1 LTGDVR
7 RIGFLPR
14 PEEGSAPDDYGRRLG
29 RLRWRRRFAGTRA
42 TRLDGGRPAAAIFGR
57 GEDWIVVRDEIA
69 LPVPGGEISPL
80 PGRVSLASART
91 PADAPVV
98 HTLAEFERAPFSPVP
113 PETPRGRRAPALFF
127 STADFPSDEGETVAA
142 YVERLL
148 SSSTPSSSPPEF
160 AAVVFEESADER
172 PDVARHVPAGT
183 RRLLDV
189 GFGSG
194 AVALGLRRSRPGLS
208 VTGIERRMSAAA
220 APAGIDRVIA
230 GDAAG
235 ALAALLRE
243 EERFDGFLFAD
254 VLEHLEDP
262 IGALALAHD
271 LALPDATLV
280 ASVPNVGHLS
290 IVRDLVRGRFDPL
303 PAGLAD
309 AGHLRWFTRASLEDA
324 LEEAG
329 WKTIHLEGLPGAPA
343 PDARDFVD
351 RAVRA
356 FPETDPVALT
366 TYQWVA
372 VARADRA

>member
-1 LTGDVR
+1 LTGDGR

-14 PEEGSAPDDYGRRLG
+14 PEEGSAPDGYLRRLG
-29 RLRWRRRFAGTRA
+29 RLRWRKRFAGRRA
-42 TRLDGGRPAAAIFGR
+42 ARLDGGRPAAPTFGR
-57 GEDWIVVRDEIA
+57 GEEWIVVRDEIA
-69 LPVPGGEISPL
+69 LPLPGGEISPL
-80 PGRVSLASART
+80 PGRICLASARM
-91 PADAPVV
+91 PADAPAV
-98 HTLAEFERAPFSPVP
+98 HTLAEFERAPLTPVP
-113 PETPRGRRAPALFF
+113 PETPRGREAPALFF
-127 STADFPSDEGETVAA
+127 STADFPADEGETVAA
-142 YVERLL
+142 YVGRLL

-208 VTGIERRMSAAA
+208 VTGIERRTSAAA
-220 APAGIDRVIA
+220 RSRIDRVIE

-235 ALAALLRE
+235 ALATLLRE

-262 IGALALAHD
+262 IGALALARD
-271 LALPDATLV
+271 LALPGATLV
-280 ASVPNVGHLS
+280 ASVPNVEHLS

-329 WKTIHLEGLPGAPA
+329 WKTIHVEGLPGAPA
-343 PDARDFVD
+343 PDARDFAD

-372 VARADRA
+372 VARADRT

>member
-1 LTGDVR
+1 MTGDVR

-14 PEEGSAPDDYGRRLG
+14 SEEGSTPDDYGRRLA
-29 RLRWRRRFAGTRA
+29 RLRWRRRFARRRA
-42 TRLDGGRPAAAIFGR
+42 ARLAGEGPAAPTFGR
-57 GEDWIVVRDEIA
+57 GEEWIVVRDEIA
-69 LPVPGGEISPL
+69 LPLPGGEISPL
-80 PGRVSLASART
+80 PGRICLASPRT

-98 HTLAEFERAPFSPVP
+98 HTLAEFERAPLTSVP
-113 PETPRGRRAPALFF
+113 PETPDGREAPALFF
-127 STADFPSDEGETVAA
+127 STADFPADEGETVAA

-148 SSSTPSSSPPEF
+148 SASTPSSSPPEF

-194 AVALGLRRSRPGLS
+194 AVAFGLRRSRPGLS
-208 VTGIERRMSAAA
+208 VTGIERRTSDAAP
-220 APAGIDRVIA
+220 PAGIDRVIV
-230 GDAAG
+230 GDASG
-235 ALAALLRE
+235 ALAALARE
-243 EERFDGFLFAD
+243 GERFDGFLFAD

-271 LALPDATLV
+271 LALPGATLV

-329 WKTIHLEGLPGAPA
+329 WKTTHVEGLPGAPA

>member
-1 LTGDVR
+1 MTGDDR

-14 PEEGSAPDDYGRRLG
+14 PGEGSAPDDYGRRLG
-29 RLRWRRRFAGTRA
+29 RLRWRRRFAGRRA
-42 TRLDGGRPAAAIFGR
+42 ARLDGGRPAAPTFGSR
-57 GEDWIVVRDEIA
+57 EEWIVVRDEIA
-69 LPVPGGEISPL
+69 LPLPGGVISPL
-80 PGRVSLASART
+80 PGRVCLASARA
-91 PADAPVV
+91 PAEAPVV
-98 HTLAEFERAPFSPVP
+98 HTLAEFERAFSPVP
-113 PETPRGRRAPALFF
+113 PESRGREAPALLF
-127 STADFPSDEGETVAA
+127 STADFPAGEGETVGA

-148 SSSTPSSSPPEF
+148 SSSTLFSSPPEF

-172 PDVARHVPAGT
+172 ADVARHVPAGT

-208 VTGIERRMSAAA
+208 VTGIERRTPAAA

-230 GDAAG
+230 ADAAG
-235 ALAALLRE
+235 ALAALARE
-243 EERFDGFLFAD
+243 GERFDGLLFAD

-262 IGALALAHD
+262 IGALALARD
-271 LALPDATLV
+271 LALPGATLV

-329 WKTIHLEGLPGAPA
+329 WKTTHVEGLPGAPA

>member
-14 PEEGSAPDDYGRRLG
+14 PEEGSAPDDYARRLG
-29 RLRWRRRFAGTRA
+29 RLRWRKRFAGRRA
-42 TRLDGGRPAAAIFGR
+42 ARLDGGRAATPTFGR
-57 GEDWIVVRDEIA
+57 GEEWIVVRDEVA
-69 LPVPGGEISPL
+69 LPIPGGEISPL
-80 PGRVSLASART
+80 KGRVSLACSRT

-98 HTLAEFERAPFSPVP
+98 HTLAEFERATLGAAAPQTSS
-113 PETPRGRRAPALFF
+113 GREAPALFF
-127 STADFPSDEGETVAA
+127 STADFPPDEGETVAA

-148 SSSTPSSSPPEF
+148 SSSSPTSSPPEF
-160 AAVVFEESADER
+160 AAVVFEESLDER
-172 PDVARHVPAGT
+172 PEVARHVPAGT

-194 AVALGLRRSRPGLS
+194 AVARGLRRSRPGLS
-208 VTGIERRMSAAA
+208 VTGIERRMPAAA
-220 APAGIDRVIA
+220 APAGIDRVIG

-235 ALAALLRE
+235 ALAALARE
-243 EERFDGFLFAD
+243 GERFDGFLFAD

-262 IGALALAHD
+262 IGALALARD
-271 LALPDATLV
+271 LALPGATLV

-290 IVRDLVRGRFDPL
+290 ILRDLVRGRFDPL

-329 WKTIHLEGLPGAPA
+329 WKTTHVEGLPGAPA

>member
-1 LTGDVR
+1 MTGDVR
-7 RIGFLPR
+7 RLGFLRR

-29 RLRWRRRFAGTRA
+29 RLRWRRRFAERRA
-42 TRLDGGRPAAAIFGR
+42 VPLDGGSPAAPILGR
-57 GEDWIVVRDEIA
+57 AAEWIVVRDETA
-69 LPVPGGEISPL
+69 LPLPGPEISRL
-80 PGRVSLASART
+80 PGRVSLAAARK
-91 PADAPVV
+91 PADAPV
-98 HTLAEFERAPFSPVP
+98 HTLAEFERAAFAAIAPQPSP
-113 PETPRGRRAPALFF
+113 GRAAPALLF
-127 STADFPSDEGETVAA
+127 STGDFPPGGGETVAA

-148 SSSTPSSSPPEF
+148 SPATPSSKPPEF

-172 PDVARHVPAGT
+172 PDVAQHVPAGT

-208 VTGIERRMSAAA
+208 VTGIERRHSAAA
-220 APAGIDRVIA
+220 ARSGIERVIE
-230 GDAAG
+230 GDAPA
-235 ALAALLRE
+235 ALAALARE
-243 EERFDGFLFAD
+243 GARFDGFLFAD

-262 IGALALAHD
+262 IGALALARD

-290 IVRDLVRGRFDPL
+290 LVRDLVRGRFDPL

-329 WKTIHLEGLPGAPA
+329 WKTIRVESLPGAPA
-343 PDARDFVD
+343 PDAADFLE

-356 FPETDPVALT
+356 FPEINPIALT

-372 VARADRA
+372 VARAERA